1 MRFFLAWPWLALLFY
16 TLKVC
21 EFLMD
26 FFTGVLSP
34 LYLHLNSSVY
44 GFHDIFRDLTDSSAH
59 SMAQARTNYL
69 HFFLLI
75 SWAASRYWKNGFL
88 ILFFILFY
96 FFCISFNCFQLGY
109 SFLQGCDRN
118 LTSVN
123 IVNAQSYPVTVQ
135 FQLNNND
142 SANGS
147 CDYHLSNSDSTNTYI
162 LQVTNR
168 DSGNTAFNL
177 ELSNSI
183 SSNATCNNQLT
194 NGTSSNVCSTFQLTN
209 ENETSTPRNTVLN
222 QLLQT
227 QHNDWIH
234 RKRGRWIKKYQ
245 KVQ

>member
-1 MRFFLAWPWLALLFY
+1 MI
-16 TLKVC
+16 
-21 EFLMD
+21 
-26 FFTGVLSP
+26 
-34 LYLHLNSSVY
+34 
-44 GFHDIFRDLTDSSAH
+44 FHDISRDLIDSSAH

-75 SWAASRYWKNGFL
+75 SWAACLEILEKWIFDL
-88 ILFFILFY
+88 IFF
-96 FFCISFNCFQLGY
+96 FFCISFNCFQLEY

-118 LTSVN
+118 LPSVN
-123 IVNAQSYPVTVQ
+123 IVNAQSYPITVQ

-147 CDYHLSNSDSTNTYI
+147 YDYHLANSDSTNTYI

-183 SSNATCNNQLT
+183 SGNATCNNQLT

-209 ENETSTPRNTVLN
+209 ENETGTPCNTVLN

-234 RKRGRWIKKYQ
+234 RKRSRWIKKYQ